1 MVPGVKVPTAP
12 RSLSLPRP
20 LARPPR
26 PIPLLARPCPH
37 SLGPSLSPTP
47 GRYADVRQYS
57 NDFLDYLKGGGRMK
71 KGRHWSPTLY
81 QAMDTCWLYDPTER
95 ATFKTLVTSLGR
107 HHRRLKASGGGGDD
121 DAFTALAAGTGG
133 GAGGSSGQRT
143 STASD
148 NFGDDYL
155 NVTGLAPDDDADND
169 YETMLGKGAGLVVS
183 STSPGMYTNTDGSI
197 IGGTDHSTNSGAS
210 NDHEQYGHYDGMLM
224 VPPAAKAA
232 GSSSGGGG
240 GRGEHTDDAAR
251 PYNDVPTGGAKTY
264 DATTT
269 PTGQNDPAANQGGD
283 LDVRA
288 PGPLCYPAPYE
299 TTDQRHA
306 PGR

>member
-1 MVPGVKVPTAP
+1 
-12 RSLSLPRP
+12 
-20 LARPPR
+20 
-26 PIPLLARPCPH
+26 
-37 SLGPSLSPTP
+37 
-47 GRYADVRQYS
+47 VRQYS

-107 HHRRLKASGGGGDD
+107 HHRRLKASGDD
-121 DAFTALAAGTGG
+121 DVFTAAAMGAGTGG
-133 GAGGSSGQRT
+133 GAGTGSSSQQRM

-183 STSPGMYTNTDGSI
+183 STSLGMYTNTDGSI
-197 IGGTDHSTNSGAS
+197 IGGTDDSTNGGAG
-210 NDHEQYGHYDGMLM
+210 NDHEQYGHYDGMVM
-224 VPPAAKAA
+224 VPPADTAA
-232 GSSSGGGG
+232 GSSSSGGG

-251 PYNDVPTGGAKTY
+251 PYNDVRTGGAKTY

-269 PTGQNDPAANQGGD
+269 PTYQNDPATDQGGD

-288 PGPLCYPAPYE
+288 PCPLCYPAPYE
-299 TTDQRHA
+299 RTDQRHA

>member
-1 MVPGVKVPTAP
+1 M
-12 RSLSLPRP
+12 
-20 LARPPR
+20 
-26 PIPLLARPCPH
+26 
-37 SLGPSLSPTP
+37 
-47 GRYADVRQYS
+47 RQYS

-107 HHRRLKASGGGGDD
+107 HHRRLKASGDD
-121 DAFTALAAGTGG
+121 DVFTAAAMGAGTGG
-133 GAGGSSGQRT
+133 GAGTGSSSQQRM

-183 STSPGMYTNTDGSI
+183 STSPGTYTNTDGSI
-197 IGGTDHSTNSGAS
+197 IGGTDDRANGGAG
-210 NDHEQYGHYDGMLM
+210 NGHEQYGHYDGMQ
-224 VPPAAKAA
+224 VTPADTAA
-232 GSSSGGGG
+232 GSNGGG
-240 GRGEHTDDAAR
+240 GRGEDADDAAR

-269 PTGQNDPAANQGGD
+269 PTDQNDPATDQGGD

-288 PGPLCYPAPYE
+288 PCPLCYPAPYE
-299 TTDQRHA
+299 RTDQRHA